1 MLSLPHG
8 RALLVIGWVL
18 IVLTVVGSLAPA
30 GPALELSISDKVR
43 HFAGYFVLML
53 YFAGLYPR
61 ERHGLLAVAFFLMGA
76 ALELL
81 QGALT
86 VARHM
91 DVRDIAMNTGGI
103 AAAFLLAR
111 LGLGDWA
118 RRLDR

>member
-8 RALLVIGWVL
+8 RALLVIGWLLVV
-18 IVLTVVGSLAPA
+18 IIVVGSLLPEAI
-30 GPALELSISDKVR
+30 GIGLDVSDKLR

-61 ERHGLLAVAFFLMGA
+61 ERHWLLALAFFLMGA

-81 QGALT
+81 QGTLT
-86 VARHM
+86 ATRAMEFGDLAVNTLGVAS
-91 DVRDIAMNTGGI
+91 
-103 AAAFLLAR
+103 AFLLAR